1 MFTRPLNDLPALN
14 AVLNFTS
21 AVLLLAGWVFIKRGA
36 WRAHGFTM
44 IGALVSSATFLSS
57 YLYYHLVIKAQTVF
71 AGPPVVRTI
80 YLSIL
85 ITHII
90 LAIGMVPFILKLV
103 YHAAR
108 RQWDRH
114 RRTARYT
121 LPVWSYVSITGV
133 VVYVM
138 LYQIY

>member
-14 AVLNFTS
+14 AALNSTS
-21 AVLLLAGWVFIKRGA
+21 TILLLSGWIFIKRGA
-36 WRAHGFTM
+36 WRAHGYTM
-44 IGALVSSATFLSS
+44 AAALLSSTLFLSS
-57 YLYYHLVIKAQTVF
+57 YLYYHLVVKGQTVF

-90 LAIGMVPFILKLV
+90 LAVGMVPFILKLV
-103 YHAAR
+103 YHAVR

-114 RRTARYT
+114 SRTARYT
-121 LPVWSYVSITGV
+121 LPVWMYVSITGV

-138 LYQIY
+138 LYQVY